1 MFSNDNNVESIA
13 NLIESIKTYIG
24 DKTEYFK
31 LDVIEKVVRLATVIS
46 IIIVVSLLLIIAMI
60 YFSFS
65 AAFALEPIVG
75 KALAFIIVG
84 CFYIILLLLF
94 LAFHK
99 SLIERPLV
107 RFLSGLLLK

>member
-1 MFSNDNNVESIA
+1 MFSSDNNVESIA

-24 DKTEYFK
+24 DKTEYLK

-75 KALAFIIVG
+75 KAFIIVG

>member
-24 DKTEYFK
+24 DKTEYLK

-75 KALAFIIVG
+75 NALAFIIVG